1 MAFDNVNLSSSTAA
15 SPNSSSHCTTQKKIL
30 SSIVLLFSQAGAFLQ
45 KALQQMDEP
54 RISQVRTRTGSL
66 LWHVYDPLSR
76 RSVVLGSEAE
86 VCTWLDQR
94 FHSAF

>member
-1 MAFDNVNLSSSTAA
+1 MTSDNANLNSSTVS
-15 SPNSSSHCTTQKKIL
+15 SPHSFNNGVSKNIV
-30 SSIVLLFSQAGAFLQ
+30 SSIVTLFSQTGLFLQ
-45 KALQQMDEP
+45 RTLQRMDEP
-54 RISQVRTRTGSL
+54 RISQVRTRSGNV

-86 VCTWLDQR
+86 VRTWLEQR